1 MSGIVSY
8 GAYIP
13 RYKIE
18 TTEIASVWGQDG
30 SAMARN
36 LNVYSKSVPGPDED
50 VITIA
55 VECARTAMKRCG
67 VTDLIAISAIGSLRE
82 EMAPTHFVGVDQFI
96 DRTSGRASSFFG
108 EGLVAHVSLADP
120 VCPRLAALVANAA
133 ESSGS
138 TVHRGGTYIAM
149 EGPQFSTRA
158 ESRMYRGWGGDVIG
172 MTGMPEARLAREA
185 ELPYALIGMVTDY
198 DSWRDEEAGVEAFDI
213 LAVLKGNADRAR
225 AMLDEL
231 VATLPDTRAPS
242 PVSHSRSW

>member
-1 MSGIVSY
+1 M
-8 GAYIP
+8 
-13 RYKIE
+13 K
-18 TTEIASVWGQDG
+18 VWWRTFRWPIR
-30 SAMARN
+30 SA
-36 LNVYSKSVPGPDED
+36 
-50 VITIA
+50 
-55 VECARTAMKRCG
+55 
-67 VTDLIAISAIGSLRE
+67 
-82 EMAPTHFVGVDQFI
+82 
-96 DRTSGRASSFFG
+96 
-108 EGLVAHVSLADP
+108 
-120 VCPRLAALVANAA
+120 PRLAALVANAA

-138 TVHRGGTYIAM
+138 TVHRGGTYVAM

-231 VATLPDTRAPS
+231 VATLPDTRGPS
-242 PVSHSRSW
+242 PVDTALEHAIITAPEMRDKTLMAKLDAVAGRVLS